1 MEEAPGQGQAA
12 SGPDGEADDAAMWTL
27 DQRMWC
33 TGSAIGFACSA
44 QDFCQELDESEGVS
58 WVVSA
63 PSIDEAQ
70 EVYDIFLADK
80 DDDKATDLTLLFP
93 VSEAHDDLPD
103 WAADAVA
110 VAVPGHEAGK
120 LAARK
125 CWMITEGTDPPA
137 LLSRASSIHVVARPP
152 PTLQTLRAS
161 SFLVRATFDKAFGE
175 SIWDEVLRRPGQHAR
190 LWASASGV
198 TQADVIDSYGFK
210 RVGSRLCGMLRVRT
224 RDAAARLWRAS
235 GRRANNAHWFIDLV
249 GDARDL
255 PCAQDVGVQWVAWT
269 SDETYSDYIAR
280 AAARTGLG
288 LVLGRGIGVRMKRTD
303 PSFQR
308 PSVMWRMRNIPSHFM
323 MSDVTEL
330 GEATGFQDVVMSTR
344 RRTRRGHDWCF
355 RAARG
360 DALQIVSQ
368 SVQWDPADPG
378 TSEVVVL

>member
-27 DQRMWC
+27 DQRMWR

-224 RDAAARLWRAS
+224 RDAAARLWRAPGAGLTMLTGSSTWSVMLGIYLVLRMSVFS
-235 GRRANNAHWFIDLV
+235 GWPGPRTRPTPTTSLV
-249 GDARDL
+249 L
-255 PCAQDVGVQWVAWT
+255 
-269 SDETYSDYIAR
+269 
-280 AAARTGLG
+280 L

-330 GEATGFQDVVMSTR
+330 GEAMGFQDVVMSTR
-344 RRTRRGHDWCF
+344 RRTRRGHD
-355 RAARG
+355 
-360 DALQIVSQ
+360 
-368 SVQWDPADPG
+368 
-378 TSEVVVL
+378 